1 MVADVGVMLAAE
13 DEAEAVAE
21 DRFRVEDVVRVKFD
35 RVVVK
40 RLADEKQGEGEEGGG
55 KWQTRKM

>member
-13 DEAEAVAE
+13 DEAEAVA
-21 DRFRVEDVVRVKFD
+21 DDGFRVEDVVMVEVG

-40 RLADEKQGEGEEGGG
+40 RLAGEK
-55 KWQTRKM
+55 

>member
-1 MVADVGVMLAAE
+1 MADVGVMLAAE

-21 DRFRVEDVVRVKFD
+21 DGFRGENVVMVKVD

-40 RLADEKQGEGEEGGG
+40 RLAGEK
-55 KWQTRKM
+55 